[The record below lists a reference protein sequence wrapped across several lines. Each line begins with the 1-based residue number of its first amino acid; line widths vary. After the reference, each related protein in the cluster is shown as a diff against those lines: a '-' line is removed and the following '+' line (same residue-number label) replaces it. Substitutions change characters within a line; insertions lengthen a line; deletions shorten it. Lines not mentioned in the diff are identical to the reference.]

1 MLKGSPEAIAFG
13 KKMKALRDGKNKIS
27 RPVEKGKPEPA
38 EVSGGS
44 GAGAGSKRK
53 KTPSPKTPPPT
64 QRQRTEPPPTQ
75 RQRTEPP
82 PIQRQRRQPIPLSM
96 EQPST
101 PPRRQIR
108 LPDTTPIYRYNP
120 NISEDEN
127 ADEEVAYYMSG
138 GRIPAPPSR
147 MYGGK
152 IPAPP
157 SRSYDTASEDAIDGI
172 MINGGALND
181 CPTCCGMGIVKIKG
195 KGTGSSKIKPTEE
208 KQYDYLKYKNDPS
221 KFHKRTNKLLRDN
234 ELFMSCLNKMNTGKI
249 NEITPEEI
257 KAYNTS

>member
-1 MLKGSPEAIAFG
+1 MVRPAKGSKEAKDMMA
-13 KKMKALRDGKNKIS
+13 KMRAMRGGAKIS
-27 RPVEKGKPEPA
+27 RPNVEKMKPEPA
-38 EVSGGS
+38 KVKGG
-44 GAGAGSKRK
+44 KV
-53 KTPSPKTPPPT
+53 PP
-64 QRQRTEPPPTQ
+64 
-75 RQRTEPP
+75 
-82 PIQRQRRQPIPLSM
+82 
-96 EQPST
+96 
-101 PPRRQIR
+101 
-108 LPDTTPIYRYNP
+108 
-120 NISEDEN
+120 
-127 ADEEVAYYMSG
+127 
-138 GRIPAPPSR
+138 PPSR

-157 SRSYDTASEDAIDGI
+157 SRSYDTASEDNIDGI

-208 KQYDYLKYKNDPS
+208 KQYDYLKYKNDPA

-234 ELFMSCLNKMNTGKI
+234 ELFMSCLNKMNTGKT